1 MEKDLTQDGRTPL
14 GRDAEKKFK
23 LYHSS
28 ETAASC
34 LIRTASDV
42 LGPRGDEKSSCW
54 ADWQAYCE
62 EEDVKSYMTS
72 FRSNH
77 FNNFLEGAAAIV
89 HRAEDMKTFFS
100 QGFLSH
106 SNLKLQSVELD
117 VNDPRVL
124 ALLCAVGL
132 IYMRVTGPYWKL
144 MNRKV
149 VYADLHRFIQRLT
162 PHIRNW
168 CNDAS
173 SLLDPAFLS
182 VFKKLNTEDNETEGE
197 DLEMEGEDFRME
209 GQLLQSVLAKSAL
222 FPDAVKHALQ
232 ELVS

>member
-1 MEKDLTQDGRTPL
+1 MTP
-14 GRDAEKKFK
+14 A
-23 LYHSS
+23 
-28 ETAASC
+28 
-34 LIRTASDV
+34 
-42 LGPRGDEKSSCW
+42 
-54 ADWQAYCE
+54 
-62 EEDVKSYMTS
+62 
-72 FRSNH
+72 
-77 FNNFLEGAAAIV
+77 
-89 HRAEDMKTFFS
+89 
-100 QGFLSH
+100 
-106 SNLKLQSVELD
+106 
-117 VNDPRVL
+117 L

-132 IYMRVTGPYWKL
+132 IYMHVIGPYWKL
-144 MNRKV
+144 MNSKV
-149 VYADLHRFIQRLT
+149 AYADLNHFIQRLT